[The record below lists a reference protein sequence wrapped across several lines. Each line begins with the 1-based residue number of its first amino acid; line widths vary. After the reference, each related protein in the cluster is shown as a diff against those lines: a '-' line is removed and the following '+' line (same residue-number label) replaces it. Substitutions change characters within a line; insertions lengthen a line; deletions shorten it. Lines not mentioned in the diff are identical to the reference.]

1 MTRLLLPCL
10 LLTGCTIACAPESR
24 DTRCTNT
31 SPEVSLPHL
40 PTCTPEAPPTPEQV
54 SLHTGQ
60 CICSRKDRMI
70 CYHID
75 SESMSTSGI
84 RWLTLSYLV
93 APDIKAYSEYPD
105 ALRFYRVIECPR

>member
-1 MTRLLLPCL
+1 
-10 LLTGCTIACAPESR
+10 
-24 DTRCTNT
+24 
-31 SPEVSLPHL
+31 
-40 PTCTPEAPPTPEQV
+40 
-54 SLHTGQ
+54 
-60 CICSRKDRMI
+60 MI